1 MAIRTVVAADSD
13 GPGILR
19 AGVCKE
25 QVPGPEGSRVGSER
39 QADPSNLTVRRSY
52 QYLAGASSGRIAG
65 LSDSSPLILELAG

>member
-1 MAIRTVVAADSD
+1 MAADSED
-13 GPGILR
+13 QGFFARMFAKSRFPENDCVSL
-19 AGVCKE
+19 
-25 QVPGPEGSRVGSER
+25 EGSGVGSER